1 MGLLYIEEPDH
12 TGHMFGPDSQEVDAM
27 LEKLNNVIGH
37 LIKQLKDAELYD
49 SMNIIITADHGMAE
63 LSEDRLVLLEE
74 IDDLEE
80 LTDAKRTFITTTSA
94 MIQPKNDTVKKIV
107 YDVRD
112 LKLNEIS
119 LHKLNNSKN
128 RSMIILFRNLK
139 RFKQKIHTLKSGT
152 KKRFLKAFTLLKMIE
167 SQIFLLLPKTIGIYS
182 VTKHIGIRLKKK
194 NYFFKKK
201 LFSYSFRVFSQF

>member
-112 LKLNEIS
+112 LKLKKYHFINI
-119 LHKLNNSKN
+119 KLD
-128 RSMIILFRNLK
+128 
-139 RFKQKIHTLKSGT
+139 
-152 KKRFLKAFTLLKMIE
+152 
-167 SQIFLLLPKTIGIYS
+167 
-182 VTKHIGIRLKKK
+182 V
-194 NYFFKKK
+194 
-201 LFSYSFRVFSQF
+201 

>member
-1 MGLLYIEEPDH
+1 MTAITPLTTGSHEMTPLTSKSERCYNHLLVINFQAFNDRVDTVVDWLKEDDVNLGLLYIEEPDH

-112 LKLNEIS
+112 
-119 LHKLNNSKN
+119 
-128 RSMIILFRNLK
+128 IIERN
-139 RFKQKIHTLKSGT
+139 ITS
-152 KKRFLKAFTLLKMIE
+152 
-167 SQIFLLLPKTIGIYS
+167 
-182 VTKHIGIRLKKK
+182 
-194 NYFFKKK
+194 
-201 LFSYSFRVFSQF
+201 